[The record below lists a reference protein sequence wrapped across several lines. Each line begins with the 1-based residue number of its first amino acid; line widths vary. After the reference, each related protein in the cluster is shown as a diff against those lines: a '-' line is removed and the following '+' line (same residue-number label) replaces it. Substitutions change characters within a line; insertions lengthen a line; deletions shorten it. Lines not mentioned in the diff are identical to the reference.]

1 MPAKASLLFLCVSM
15 EINSNSSSVLRNFFG
30 DNQALIQA
38 NSTGRL
44 DVMGG
49 IADYSGSMVL
59 QMPIKEKATVTIGH
73 RSYNQLHIKSL
84 DVDGNNELF
93 IDLEDL
99 PKSYKEANQYLK
111 QLEGGDWG
119 SYIVGCFLVL
129 MNEKHLKPG
138 GLDILLK
145 SDVPFGKGVSSSAA
159 IEVATLK
166 ALGELFSIEF
176 SGTELPVLAQK
187 AENLVV
193 GAPCGLMD
201 QLASY
206 FGQNNYLLPILCQPD
221 KVFSAIKIP
230 PNLHFVGID
239 SGVKHAVSG
248 ASYGEVRTAA
258 SMGFSIIAQK
268 QGVAKHDL
276 KSVQNHLLP
285 YSGYLS
291 NISPSQYETRFVKS
305 LDSMYGKDFISNYG
319 VVTDPLAIIKPD
331 TFYNIKASTQHPIYE
346 NHRVRIFTEML
357 KSLSPENYYEILPLM
372 GELMY
377 QSHQSYNQC
386 GLGNESTDMI
396 VEMAHAKGV
405 NSGVYGAKITG
416 GGSGGTVCL
425 MVYGMHGLLAAK
437 DIMNN
442 YKKQTNQQALVF
454 FQ

>member
-1 MPAKASLLFLCVSM
+1 M
-15 EINSNSSSVLRNFFG
+15 EINSNSSNELRNFFG
-30 DNQALIQA
+30 ENQNLIQA
-38 NSTGRL
+38 SSTGRL

-73 RSYNQLHIKSL
+73 RNYNQLRVKSL
-84 DVDGNNELF
+84 DIIQNNEVFL
-93 IDLEDL
+93 DLEEL
-99 PKSYKEANQYLK
+99 PKDYKEANQYLRK
-111 QLEGGDWG
+111 IDEGDWV
-119 SYIVGCFLVL
+119 SYIAGCFLVL
-129 MNEKHLKPG
+129 TNEKQVKLG
-138 GLDILLK
+138 GLDILVK
-145 SDVPFGKGVSSSAA
+145 SEVPFGKGVSSSAA

-166 ALGELFSIEF
+166 AIGELFSIEF

-187 AENLVV
+187 AENLIV

-206 FGQNNYLLPILCQPD
+206 FGKEKYLLPILCQPD
-221 KVFSAIKIP
+221 KIYQRIRIP
-230 PNLHFVGID
+230 DNLYFVGID
-239 SGVKHAVSG
+239 SGVRHAVSG

-268 QGVAKHDL
+268 QGVSKYDL
-276 KSVQNHLLP
+276 ISTQNHLLP

-291 NISPSQYETRFVKS
+291 NISPSQYEAKYAKS
-305 LDSMYGKDFISNYG
+305 LDSMYGRDFLNNFG
-319 VVTDPLAIIKPD
+319 VVTDTLAVIKPD
-331 TFYNIKASTQHPIYE
+331 TYYNIKASTEHPIYE
-346 NHRVRIFTEML
+346 NHRVRFFIEML
-357 KSLSPENYYEILPLM
+357 KSLTEKNYLELLPLM

-386 GLGNESTDMI
+386 GLGNEYTDLI
-396 VEMAHAKGV
+396 VEMAHSKGV

-425 MVYGMHGLLAAK
+425 MVYGKNGLLTAK
-437 DIMNN
+437 GIMNTF
-442 YKKQTNQQALVF
+442 KKQTNQDSLVF

>member
-1 MPAKASLLFLCVSM
+1 M
-15 EINSNSSSVLRNFFG
+15 EINSNSSTLFKNFFG
-30 DNQALIQA
+30 DNQPLIQA
-38 NSTGRL
+38 SSTGRL

-73 RSYNQLHIKSL
+73 RGYNQLHIKSL
-84 DVDGNNELF
+84 DVSENNELF
-93 IDLEDL
+93 IDLEEL
-99 PKSYKEANQYLK
+99 PKDYKEANQYLK
-111 QLEGGDWG
+111 QIDGGDWAT
-119 SYIVGCFLVL
+119 YIVGCFLVL
-129 MNEKHLKPG
+129 MNEKHLNLS
-138 GLDILLK
+138 GLDILVK

-166 ALGELFSIEF
+166 ALGELFSIDF
-176 SGTELPVLAQK
+176 IGTELPILAQK

-206 FGQNNYLLPILCQPD
+206 FGQDKYLLPILCQPD
-221 KVFSAIKIP
+221 KVFSSIKIP
-230 PNLHFVGID
+230 DNLYFVGID
-239 SGVKHAVSG
+239 SGVRHAVSG

-268 QGVAKHDL
+268 QGVTKQDL
-276 KSVQNHLLP
+276 TSTQNHHLP

-291 NISPSQYETRFVKS
+291 NISPSQYESKHAKN
-305 LDSMYGKDFISNYG
+305 LNSMYGKDYLNDFG
-319 VVTDPLAIIKPD
+319 VVTDPLANIKAD
-331 TFYNIKASTQHPIYE
+331 TYYNIKACTQHPIYE
-346 NHRVRIFTEML
+346 NHRVRLFTEML
-357 KSLSPENYYEILPLM
+357 KNLDNKNHHELLPLM
-372 GELMY
+372 GELMF

-386 GLGNESTDMI
+386 GLGNEFTDKI
-396 VEMAHAKGV
+396 VDMAHAIGV

-425 MVYGMHGLLAAK
+425 MVHGENGLSTAK
-437 DIMNN
+437 EIFNQ
-442 YKKQTNQQALVF
+442 YKTLTNQDSLVF

>member
-1 MPAKASLLFLCVSM
+1 M
-15 EINSNSSSVLRNFFG
+15 EINSNSSPILRNFFG
-30 DNQALIQA
+30 NNQPLVQA
-38 NSTGRL
+38 SSTGRL

-59 QMPIKEKATVTIGH
+59 QMPIKEKATVTVGH
-73 RSYNQLHIKSL
+73 RGYNQLHIKSL
-84 DVDGNNELF
+84 DVTENNELF
-93 IDLEDL
+93 IDLEEL
-99 PKSYKEANQYLK
+99 PKNYKEANEYLK
-111 QLEGGDWG
+111 QLEGGDWA

-129 MNEKHLKPG
+129 MIEKQLNLG
-138 GLDILLK
+138 GIDILVK
-145 SDVPFGKGVSSSAA
+145 SEVPFGKGVSSSAA

-176 SGTELPVLAQK
+176 SGTELPILAQK

-206 FGQNNYLLPILCQPD
+206 FGHDKYLLPILCQPD
-221 KVFSAIKIP
+221 KIFSSIKIP
-230 PNLHFVGID
+230 DNLYFVGID
-239 SGVKHAVSG
+239 SGVRHAVSG

-268 QGVAKHDL
+268 QGVSKHDL
-276 KSVQNHLLP
+276 KGTKNHLLP

-291 NISPSQYETRFVKS
+291 NISPSQYEAKYAKYLS
-305 LDSMYGKDFISNYG
+305 SMYGKDFLNEFS
-319 VVTDPLAIIKPD
+319 VVTDTLAHIKPD
-331 TFYNIKASTQHPIYE
+331 TYYNIKASTQHPIYE
-346 NHRVRIFTEML
+346 NHRVRFFTEML
-357 KSLSPENYYEILPLM
+357 KGINDRNHSELMPLM

-386 GLGNESTDMI
+386 GLGNEYTDLL
-396 VEMAHAKGV
+396 VEMAHSKGV

-425 MVYGMHGLLAAK
+425 MVYGEHGLLTAK
-437 DIMNN
+437 DIMNQ
-442 YKKQTNQQALVF
+442 YKKQTNQDSLVF